1 VHFSRF
7 CEDAEIVLF
16 PHLTLGPQSKR
27 LSHSRSTPIVNNE
40 LQLKST
46 IAQSSWQSFQLK
58 SDSMA
63 IIFTTQS
70 FDGISIKQY
79 DRCRL
84 LPL

>member
-7 CEDAEIVLF
+7 REDAECVLF
-16 PHLTLGPQSKR
+16 PQLTLSPQSKR
-27 LSHSRSTPIVNNE
+27 LSHSRSTTILNNE
-40 LQLKST
+40 LQLKPT
-46 IAQSSWQSFQLK
+46 IAQSNWQSFQLK

-70 FDGISIKQY
+70 FDGISIKQR